1 MKKYTLLLIISILF
15 FVEASAQNDLPS
27 MYPKDIPIIQNIW
40 HRVGDYSEGLR
51 SVEAAEIS
59 ADSKLIVSGAKFGYA
74 VMLWRTADGAL
85 LWEKTHESEVE
96 CVTFSPDAKHIATG
110 GEDFMVRI
118 WTTELGEEVKVLEHP
133 SALDGIA
140 WSHNGKVLAA
150 GTEDGDLY
158 LWNTGTYEQIG
169 KVNVGSTI
177 NSIHFSQNDSKVLVG
192 GNIQTPNDDGS
203 TNYGGFAKLLA
214 VDGLKTLVD
223 YPDLAGSVKST
234 RMSHDEKFVASGGFD
249 NKVRLFDLES
259 GKLIKQFDEP
269 YRVEAVEFTPDGY
282 YLLSG
287 GHDNKIRF
295 YRMSDMDMVHT
306 IPTPRTEYID
316 FSDDGRLMLT
326 AHEDSGLISLYM
338 MISIT
343 NKIPGL
349 YQEMSRRQLNNR
361 DMK

>member
-1 MKKYTLLLIISILF
+1 MQKIQVFLILYFLTHIGL
-15 FVEASAQNDLPS
+15 AQSNFDHLPS
-27 MYPKDIPIIQNIW
+27 MYPKDIPIVQNLW

-85 LWEKTHESEVE
+85 LWEKAHESEVE
-96 CVTFSPDAKHIATG
+96 CVTFSPDAQYIATG

-118 WTTELGEEVKVLEHP
+118 WTTEKGEEVKVLEHP

-140 WSHNGKVLAA
+140 WSHNGEILAA

-158 LWNTGTYEQIG
+158 LWNTNTYETIG
-169 KVNVGSTI
+169 TINVGSTI
-177 NSIHFSQNDSKVLVG
+177 NSIQFTQNDERVVVG
-192 GNIQTPNDDGS
+192 GNIDTPNGK
-203 TNYGGFAKLLA
+203 TGFAKMIK
-214 VDGLKTLVD
+214 VDGIEVITD
-223 YPDLAGSVKST
+223 YPGLDGSIKST
-234 RMSHDEKFVASGGFD
+234 RMTKDEKLLAAAGF
-249 NKVRLFDLES
+249 NNQVKVFEVET
-259 GKLIKQFDEP
+259 GKLVKTFFEP
-269 YRVEAVEFTPDGY
+269 YRIEAIEFTPDGQ
-282 YLLSG
+282 YLFSG
-287 GHDNKIRF
+287 GHDHKIRI

-316 FSDDGRLMLT
+316 FSNDGRLLLT
-326 AHEDSGLISLYM
+326 GHEDSGLLSLYM
-338 MISIT
+338 MISVT

-349 YQEMSRRQLNNR
+349 YDKMSEIQLDNR

>member
-1 MKKYTLLLIISILF
+1 MNKFSAIAILILSFSSI
-15 FVEASAQNDLPS
+15 ASAQQTLPS
-27 MYPKDIPIIQNIW
+27 MYAKDIPIIQNVW

-85 LWEKTHESEVE
+85 LWEKAHESEVE
-96 CVTFSPDAKHIATG
+96 CVTFSPDAKYIATG

-118 WTTELGEEVKVLEHP
+118 WTTEDGEEIKVLEHP

-140 WSHNGKVLAA
+140 WSHNGKILAA

-158 LWNTGTYEQIG
+158 LWNAETYNQIG
-169 KVNVGSTI
+169 KLNVGSTI
-177 NSIHFSQNDSKVLVG
+177 NSIQFTRDNSKILVG
-192 GNIQTPNDDGS
+192 GNVQTPLADGS
-203 TNYGGFAKLLA
+203 NNYNGFAKL
-214 VDGLKTLVD
+214 VEITNLKVLVN
-223 YPDLAGSVKST
+223 YTGFEASVKST
-234 RMSHDEKFVASGGFD
+234 RMTRDEKYVATGGFD
-249 NKVRLFDLES
+249 NKVRLFELET
-259 GKLIKQFDEP
+259 GKLVKTFYEP
-269 YRVEAVEFTPDGY
+269 YRIEAIEFTPDGQ
-282 YLLSG
+282 YLFSG
-287 GHDNKIRF
+287 GHDHQIRI
-295 YRMSDMDMVHT
+295 YRMSDFDMVHT

-316 FSDDGRLMLT
+316 FSDDGRLLLT

-349 YQEMSRRQLNNR
+349 YNEMSKRQLNNR